1 MSSFKPVAPG
11 EIKLKWNTETV
22 SASPAYF
29 STRRNCFRVLFQG
42 CADSRVR
49 TSLKLKSNKTVDGR
63 LKRSPD
69 RRQFCFISVLF
80 HHVRR
85 ALVLQERTLVYD
97 RRWLAAALYHNTL
110 QSDHRRRIS
119 ASDNSVSS
127 AWSSGSQTLV
137 TLVRSLWRICSSS
150 LQCSKFCFR
159 HVSKSKPMVPR
170 IDVKNINLQIKNI
183 KTCFFTFIK
192 TLKNMHKNIKLQYSL
207 K

>member
-1 MSSFKPVAPG
+1 MSSFKPVARG

-49 TSLKLKSNKTVDGR
+49 TTLKLKSNKTVDGW

-85 ALVLQERTLVYD
+85 ALVLQERMLVYD

-127 AWSSGSQTLV
+127 AWSTTQRCTLDGFEFGIFEAYRSSAMNRQV
-137 TLVRSLWRICSSS
+137 VRRLWRLSEACDAFALPVCSAASS
-150 LQCSKFCFR
+150 VF
-159 HVSKSKPMVPR
+159 
-170 IDVKNINLQIKNI
+170 D
-183 KTCFFTFIK
+183 TWT
-192 TLKNMHKNIKLQYSL
+192 
-207 K
+207 